1 MSHIKVVSVA
11 DSGAPPPWIA
21 HRFVP
26 TLTEVV
32 QHHQLVPP
40 SADPDTMR
48 ESLEEF
54 IEGAI
59 RRAETSLSRQLPD
72 MLEVILQE
80 HALALSDRFRDE
92 IRAVVRQTVTDAI
105 REKLP
110 ELKLASRSDGSANST
125 Q

>member
-1 MSHIKVVSVA
+1 MA
-11 DSGAPPPWIA
+11 ESGAPPPWIA

-32 QHHQLVPP
+32 QHVPLAPP
-40 SADPDTMR
+40 SAEADTMR

-54 IEGAI
+54 IEVAI

-92 IRAVVRQTVTDAI
+92 IRAVVRHTVSDAI

-110 ELKLASRSDGSANST
+110 ELKLASRSDGGADST
-125 Q
+125 L

>member
-1 MSHIKVVSVA
+1 MA
-11 DSGAPPPWIA
+11 ESGAPPPWIA

-32 QHHQLVPP
+32 HHHQSVPP
-40 SADPDTMR
+40 PADSESMR

-92 IRAVVRQTVTDAI
+92 IRATVRQTVADAI

-110 ELKLASRSDGSANST
+110 ELRLATRSDGDASST

>member
-1 MSHIKVVSVA
+1 MA
-11 DSGAPPPWIA
+11 ESGAPPPWIA

-32 QHHQLVPP
+32 QHQERVPA
-40 SADPDTMR
+40 SADSESMR

-54 IEGAI
+54 IERAI